1 MKLFKKILGVTGIL
15 LFIIIIAGF
24 FFLRNVARKALPD
37 YNADVVIEGLSG
49 EVTVFRDAYAV
60 PSIYAENED
69 DLYRAVGYVMAQDR
83 LWQMDLLRR
92 VTMGRLT
99 EIFGPDLMD
108 TDMLMRSLRITE
120 KSEMVLQETGDEV
133 LRALEAFADGV
144 NQFIDQNAR
153 RLPPEFSILRYSPEY
168 WEPVHSINLVGYMA
182 WDLNMG
188 WSTEV
193 VLHKLRDRLD
203 DEKFRELIPDLGMQ
217 TSYVHPESVIAAAN
231 AVSSLRDKSAALK
244 DLGVAVFSASNNWA
258 VSGEK
263 STTGSPV
270 FANDMHLG
278 LFAPGIWYQMH
289 QVAEGTLN
297 VTGVVLP
304 GQPFV
309 ISGHNERIAWGMTN
323 VMLDDVD
330 FYLETINPSDSHQ
343 YKFMGEWR
351 DMEVRNEMF
360 ITGKKDTVFKKLL
373 FTHRGPIISDF
384 KDLEEEAVSMRW
396 TGNEYS
402 NEVRSVYMLNRAGNW
417 EEFREALTTFVSVSQ
432 NINYADVDGNTGIQT
447 AAGIPLRDGSG
458 IFVVSGE
465 DDTYD
470 WKGFVPFD
478 ELPYTYNPPEGYVA
492 SANNRTIGDDYPYYI
507 SHWFDPPNRYDRIV
521 EMLTEKERLTADDFK
536 LMLGDKKSKL
546 TEKMMPDLISELG
559 RITEPTLNERR
570 AVEML
575 QEWDLVYGAD
585 RPEPLIFEK
594 FYMRLIENLLKE
606 DMGEELYKEFIG
618 SKILVRNIVDHIWDT
633 DESAWFKGGKTA
645 SGPGTFSD
653 LVTTSFIEAVGE
665 AEHRHGPNPERWAW
679 GDTHNLTLN
688 HPMGSERILD
698 IVFNIN
704 RGPYSPGGSF
714 HTVCPY
720 SYNFSNPFVIN
731 HGASQRHIYSTANWD
746 NSFTVIPTGTSGI
759 PASSHYCDQTGL
771 YVNDSYRP
779 DPFSRA
785 AVENAAVYRMKIT
798 SDRTSISP

>member
-1 MKLFKKILGVTGIL
+1 MKLLKKILGVTGVL
-15 LFIIIIAGF
+15 LIIIIIAGF
-24 FFLRNVARKALPD
+24 FFLRNIARKAIPD
-37 YNADVVIEGLSG
+37 YNADVAIEGLTG
-49 EVTVFRDAYAV
+49 EVTVIRDAYAV
-60 PSIYAENED
+60 PSVYAENEE

-92 VTMGRLT
+92 VTTGRLT
-99 EIFGPDLMD
+99 EIFGPDLVN
-108 TDMLMRSLRITE
+108 TDLLMRSLRITE
-120 KSEMVLQETGDEV
+120 KSGMVLQNTGDEV
-133 LRALEAFADGV
+133 LHALEAFADGV
-144 NQFIDQNAR
+144 NQFINHNAKN
-153 RLPPEFSILRYSPEY
+153 LPPEFSILGYSPEP

-188 WSTEV
+188 WSTEA

-203 DEKFRELIPDLGMQ
+203 EEKFRELVPDLDMQ
-217 TSYVHPESVIAAAN
+217 TSYVHPERINVAADAISALRERSSV
-231 AVSSLRDKSAALK
+231 LE

-258 VSGEK
+258 VSGAK

-278 LFAPGIWYQMH
+278 LFTPGIWYQMH
-289 QVAEGTLN
+289 HVAEGSVN

-330 FYLETINPSDSHQ
+330 FYLETVNPSNPHQ
-343 YKFMGEWR
+343 YKYMGEWR

-360 ITGKKDTVFKKLL
+360 ITGKRDTVFKELL
-373 FTHRGPIISDF
+373 FTHRGPVISDF
-384 KDLEEEAVSMRW
+384 KNLGDQAVSMRW

-417 EEFREALTTFVSVSQ
+417 EEFREALTTFLSVSQ
-432 NINYADVDGNTGIQT
+432 NINYADVDGNIGIQT

-458 IFVVSGE
+458 IFIVSGE

-478 ELPYTYNPPEGYVA
+478 ELPYTYNPPKGFVA

-521 EMLTEKERLTADDFK
+521 EMLTEKERLSPDDFK
-536 LMLGDKKSKL
+536 SMLGDKKSML
-546 TEKMMPDLISELG
+546 TEKILPGLLHELKKADN
-559 RITEPTLNERR
+559 PTINERR
-570 AVEML
+570 AMEML
-575 QEWDLVYGAD
+575 RDWDLVYDAA

-594 FYMRLIENLLKE
+594 FYMKFIENLLRE
-606 DMGEELYKEFIG
+606 DMGEELYEEFLG
-618 SKILVRNIVDHIWDT
+618 SKILVRNIVDRVWDAE
-633 DESAWFKGGKTA
+633 ESAWFAGTKTD
-645 SGPGTFSD
+645 SGPGTFTG
-653 LVTTSFIEAVGE
+653 LVTKSFIEAIE
-665 AEHRHGPNPERWAW
+665 QAEHRYGPNVERWAW
-679 GDTHNLTLN
+679 GDAHTFTLN

-720 SYNFSNPFVIN
+720 SYNFNNPFVVN

-746 NSFTVIPTGTSGI
+746 NSFTVIPTGASGI
-759 PASSHYCDQTGL
+759 PASDHYCDQTEL
-771 YVNDSYRP
+771 YVNDEYRP
-779 DPFSRA
+779 DPFSRT
-785 AVENAAVYRMKIT
+785 AVESGAVYRMKLL
-798 SDRTSISP
+798 PAN

>member
-1 MKLFKKILGVTGIL
+1 MKLFKKILGVAGVL
-15 LFIIIIAGF
+15 VVIIIIAGF
-24 FFLRNVARKALPD
+24 FLLRNIARKAIPD
-37 YNADVVIEGLSG
+37 YNTDVVIEGLAG
-49 EVTVFRDAYAV
+49 EVTVLRDKYAV
-60 PSIYAENED
+60 PSVFAETED
-69 DLYRAVGYVMAQDR
+69 DLYRAVGYIMAQDR

-92 VTMGRLT
+92 VTTGRLT
-99 EIFGPDLMD
+99 EIFGPDLID
-108 TDMLMRSLRITE
+108 TDVLMRSLRIQE
-120 KSEMVLQETGDEV
+120 KSEMVLSKTDKSVTG
-133 LRALEAFADGV
+133 ALEAFACGV
-144 NQFIDQNAR
+144 NQFIDQNTGN
-153 RLPPEFSILRYSPEY
+153 LPPEFSILGYSPDY
-168 WEPVHSINLVGYMA
+168 WEPVHSINLVGYMS

-193 VLHKLRDRLD
+193 ILHKLRDKLD
-203 DEKFRELIPDLGMQ
+203 DGKFRELVPDLDMH
-217 TSYVHPESVIAAAN
+217 TSYVHPERVISAAN
-231 AVSSLRDKSAALK
+231 IVSSLREKSAALE
-244 DLGVAVFSASNNWA
+244 DLGVGVFSASNNWA
-258 VSGEK
+258 VSGNK
-263 STTGSPV
+263 STTGSPIL
-270 FANDMHLG
+270 ANDMHLG

-330 FYLETINPSDSHQ
+330 FYLETVNPSNPHQ
-343 YKFMGEWR
+343 YKYMGDWK
-351 DMEVRNEMF
+351 DMEVKNEIF
-360 ITGKKDTVFKKLL
+360 ITGKGDTVFKELL
-373 FTHRGPIISDF
+373 FTHRGPVISDL
-384 KDLEEEAVSMRW
+384 KDLDDQVVSMRW

-432 NINYADVDGNTGIQT
+432 NINYADIDGNIGMQT

-478 ELPYTYNPPEGYVA
+478 ELPYTYNPPEEYVA

-521 EMLTEKERLTADDFK
+521 ELLTEKERLSVNDFRS
-536 LMLGDKKSKL
+536 MLTDKKSKL
-546 TEKMMPDLISELG
+546 TGKMMPELL
-559 RITEPTLNERR
+559 RQLDKITEPTLNERR

-575 QEWDLVYGAD
+575 REWNFVYGAE

-594 FYMRLIENLLKE
+594 FYIKFIENLLRE
-606 DMGEELYKEFIG
+606 DMGEEFYMEFIE
-618 SKILVRNIVDHIWDT
+618 SKILVRNIVDRVWEADL
-633 DESAWFKGGKTA
+633 SAWFKGGKAA
-645 SGPGTFSD
+645 SGPSTFSD
-653 LVTTSFIEAVGE
+653 LVITSFIEAVEE
-665 AEHRHGPNPERWAW
+665 AEHKHGPNPERWAW
-679 GDTHNLTLN
+679 GDAHTLKLN

-698 IVFNIN
+698 IAFNIN

-720 SYNFSNPFVIN
+720 SYNFSNPFVVN
-731 HGASQRHIYSTANWD
+731 HGASQRHVYSTANWD
-746 NSFTVIPTGTSGI
+746 DSFTVIPTGTSGI
-759 PASSHYCDQTGL
+759 PASKHYCDQTGL

-779 DPFSRA
+779 DPFSRP
-785 AVENAAVYRMKIT
+785 AVENAAVYRMKVL
-798 SDRTSISP
+798 PAK